1 VLRRHVGPQGYQWQ
15 SGYQQKQ
22 EHQMTSAAIDTD
34 DWLAAIAGDPGL
46 TTRDLMA
53 GYYYTDDAETD
64 LTDDQLQESFDKLV
78 SRGYFGAVLVLDE
91 HASLDVRKT
100 LPKAKR

>member
-1 VLRRHVGPQGYQWQ
+1 
-15 SGYQQKQ
+15 
-22 EHQMTSAAIDTD
+22 MTIAAIDTD
-34 DWLAAIAGDPGL
+34 DWLAAIASDPEL

-53 GYYYTDDAETD
+53 GYYYTDDGETD

-78 SRGYFGAVLVLDE
+78 GRGYFAAVLILDE
-91 HASLDVRKT
+91 RSSFDVRKT